1 MRVALK
7 LLTFLFSVSA
17 LFFLRK
23 GMKAMV
29 LKTTHGHAVS
39 GPGLATA
46 DDSEASDRSDEHDRE
61 RNVGLY

>member
-1 MRVALK
+1 
-7 LLTFLFSVSA
+7 
-17 LFFLRK
+17 
-23 GMKAMV
+23 MKAMV